1 MTGKRT
7 RALNKSQIKRARIS
21 GIVMLVLSAF
31 VMAFFIPNAEGVAT
45 FGLSGSGETIQLDA
59 LAIPVTASLWA
70 LAMLLAALGATQFV
84 RAGFQRK
91 STLIL
96 GISFGVFTM
105 AMMVWA
111 TAGEQFSLISMLVS
125 TVSRCTPIA
134 LGALSGILCERS
146 GVVNIG
152 IEGML
157 LGGAFTGV
165 VMGSILGG
173 WVGLLAATLTGG
185 LLALLLAV
193 LAVNFRVDQI
203 IIGVVINILV
213 LGLTSFLTSQVLV
226 DNPQWND
233 APIFP
238 SIPIPVLSDIPIIG
252 PMFFNQTIIVYGM
265 YVLIG
270 TVTFFLFRTRWGLR
284 TRSVGENPRAADSLG
299 VSVPRVQVPGRDLRR
314 HGRRLRRCLVH
325 VGHRGPLRREHHGRH
340 RLHRTG
346 GDDLRRLE
354 PDRCTRGGADLRLL
368 RVAGAEVRAPRH
380 PHPGRVPVDGAL
392 PRHDRR
398 GRRPRRTRPPA
409 GRGRPA
415 LREAV
420 MADIDW
426 AVLDAAAVEIMHK
439 AYAPYSKFKVGVAGL
454 MEDGR
459 IVVGCNVENACYG
472 IGLCAEC
479 GMVSSIHATG
489 GGRLAAVSCVDQHG
503 QSLMPCG
510 RCRQLLWENGRP
522 TTLLKTPEGILP
534 MSEILPQAFGPDDLV
549 ERAEDRTFHG

>member
-1 MTGKRT
+1 
-7 RALNKSQIKRARIS
+7 
-21 GIVMLVLSAF
+21 MLLLSAF
-31 VMAFFIPNAEGVAT
+31 VVVFFIPNAEGVAT
-45 FGLSGSGETIQLDA
+45 FGLSNIDDDIQLEA
-59 LAIPVTASLWA
+59 LVVPVTASLWA
-70 LAMLLAALGATQFV
+70 LAMILGFLGASQFV
-84 RAGFQRK
+84 RGFQRK

-96 GISFGVFTM
+96 GISFGVFTV

-111 TAGEQFSLISMLVS
+111 TAGEQFSLISMLVA

-173 WVGLLAATLTGG
+173 WAGLVAATLTGG

-238 SIPIPVLSDIPIIG
+238 SIPIPLLSDIPIIG

-265 YVLIG
+265 YILIG

-284 TRSVGENPRAADSLG
+284 TRSVGENPKAADSLG
-299 VSVPRVQVPGRDLRR
+299 VSVSKVRYLAVIYGGMVGGFAGAWFTL
-314 HGRRLRRCLVH
+314 
-325 VGHRGPLRREHHGRH
+325 GHRRPVRREHHRGH
-340 RLHRTG
+340 RLHRPG
-346 GDDLRRLE
+346 RDDLRRLE
-354 PDRCTRGGADLRLL
+354 PDRGPRCCADLRLL
-368 RVAGAEVRAPRH
+368 GVARAEVRAARHPDSRRVPRH
-380 PHPGRVPVDGAL
+380 GAV

-398 GRRPRRTRPPA
+398 GRRTRRTRAPA
-409 GRGRPA
+409 GRRRPA
-415 LREAV
+415 VREAV
-420 MADIDW
+420 MADVDW
-426 AVLDAAAVEIMHK
+426 AVLDAAAVEIMQK
-439 AYAPYSKFKVGVAGL
+439 AYAPYSRFKVGVAGL

-472 IGLCAEC
+472 VGLCAEC

-489 GGRLAAVSCVDQHG
+489 GGRLVAVSCVDQHG

-549 ERAEDRTFHG
+549 ERAEDQSPERRSHERDQSPERPSHEQDRTLHG